1 LPQAYHIGA
10 RGGNPSKSLVF
21 SLSNPTKKEYIS
33 SYEEIIY
40 YFRQGNNT
48 LLLKRKGYIITKE
61 LLIGKA
67 QSTNKKIQKNKTK
80 EVNNLERFKTK

>member
-1 LPQAYHIGA
+1 LHQAYHIGA
-10 RGGNPSKSLVF
+10 WGRNPREPLAF
-21 SLSNPTKKEYIS
+21 SLSNPTKKKYIS
-33 SYEEIIY
+33 SYKEIIH

-61 LLIGKA
+61 LLMGKA